1 MKSLLKQ
8 PKLLVILVVVFFSAC
23 SNDSMDVA
31 EVSKIPV
38 VFPLNEQHEAHIT
51 YSDSG
56 QKVLEIRAGLLQ
68 DFGNMEPPYVYFGEG
83 ITVNFYS
90 ANAKTATVLKA
101 DTARQLK
108 KEDLW
113 GIGGNVEVTNG
124 KGERMTTELLF
135 WDKKEER
142 LYSDEKVQI
151 LSDGQLIR
159 GKGFEADQSFNTYR
173 IYKVQGE
180 ITVDDE

>member
-1 MKSLLKQ
+1 MKSLLKE
-8 PKLLVILVVVFFSAC
+8 PILLFIFAGICFVSC
-23 SNDSMDVA
+23 SNDSKDVA

-38 VFPLNEQHEAHIT
+38 VFPLNEQHGAHIT

-68 DFGNMEPPYVYFGEG
+68 DFGNMDPAYVFFGDG

-142 LYSDEKVQI
+142 LYSDAKVQI

>member
-1 MKSLLKQ
+1 MKFLLKQ
-8 PKLLVILVVVFFSAC
+8 PKTLLVIIACYLGAC
-23 SNDSMDVA
+23 SNDAKDVA

-38 VFPLNEQHEAHIT
+38 VFPLNEQHGAHIT

-56 QKVLEIRAGLLQ
+56 QKVLEIRAGLMQ
-68 DFGNMEPPYVYFGEG
+68 DFGNMDPAYVFFSEG

-90 ANAKTATVLKA
+90 ENAKTATVLKA

-108 KEDLW
+108 KDDLW

-142 LYSDEKVQI
+142 LYSNAKVQI

>member
-1 MKSLLKQ
+1 MNSLLKQ
-8 PKLLVILVVVFFSAC
+8 LTSLVILVVIFFSSC
-23 SNDSMDVA
+23 SNDAMDVA

-38 VFPLNEQHEAHIT
+38 VFPLNEQHGAHIT

-68 DFGNMEPPYVYFGEG
+68 DFGNMEPPYVFFGNG

-90 ANAKTATVLKA
+90 ANAKSATVLKA

-142 LYSDEKVQI
+142 LYSDAKVQI

-159 GKGFEADQSFNTYR
+159 GKGFEADQSFTTYR

>member
-1 MKSLLKQ
+1 MNGITKYSRTLLF
-8 PKLLVILVVVFFSAC
+8 VAAFFAVAC
-23 SNDSMDVA
+23 SNDSVEVVA
-31 EVSKIPV
+31 LSKIPV
-38 VFPLNEQHEAHIT
+38 VFPLNEQHGAHIT

-56 QKVLEIRAGLLQ
+56 QKVLEIQAGLLQ
-68 DFGNMEPPYVYFGEG
+68 DYGNMDPAYVFFGDG

-108 KEDLW
+108 KEDVW
-113 GIGGNVEVTNG
+113 GIGGNVIVTNG

-135 WDKKEER
+135 WDKKEAR
-142 LYSDEKVQI
+142 LYSDAKVQI

-159 GKGFEADQSFNTYR
+159 GKGFEADQSFDTYR
-173 IYKVQGE
+173 IYEVQGE

>member
-1 MKSLLKQ
+1 MADTVSSLT
-8 PKLLVILVVVFFSAC
+8 LVDTSGVKFTGKFTNFSDGTGETLVRKVDASALTIMTEDG
-23 SNDSMDVA
+23 NR
-31 EVSKIPV
+31 KIAKI
-38 VFPLNEQHEAHIT
+38 NWSI
-51 YSDSG
+51 
-56 QKVLEIRAGLLQ
+56 
-68 DFGNMEPPYVYFGEG
+68 N
-83 ITVNFYS
+83 S
-90 ANAKTATVLKA
+90 ANAKSATVLKA

-142 LYSDEKVQI
+142 LYSDAKVQI